1 MSGDDDRDELIK
13 ELLAESFGLRTRAEQ
28 LSQYVESRVAE
39 LVKTKKSLDEMESG
53 ETHRRLTEE
62 LAQLRNGL
70 EETTRQ
76 RNELQARLDALLKE
90 HGELSENHVAMTA
103 QRDRLRER
111 MAGVEASR
119 EYRLSLRLAK
129 WLPFL
134 AKGD

>member
-1 MSGDDDRDELIK
+1 MSGEDDRDELIK

-28 LSQYVESRVAE
+28 LSQYVENRVAE
-39 LVKTKKSLDEMESG
+39 LVKTQKSLNELESG
-53 ETHRRLTEE
+53 ETHRRLNDE
-62 LAQLRNGL
+62 LAQLRQGL

-90 HGELSENHVAMTA
+90 HGELGESHVAMTA

-111 MAGVEASR
+111 MATVEASR

>member
-39 LVKTKKSLDEMESG
+39 LVKTKKSLDELESG
-53 ETHRRLTEE
+53 ETHRKLNDE
-62 LAQLRNGL
+62 LAQLRQGL

-76 RNELQARLDALLKE
+76 RNELQSRLDALVKE
-90 HGELSENHVAMTA
+90 HGELGEAHGAMTG

-111 MAGVEASR
+111 MAMVETSR

-129 WLPFL
+129 WFPFL
-134 AKGD
+134 HKGE

>member
-53 ETHRRLTEE
+53 ETHRRLAEE

>member
-76 RNELQARLDALLKE
+76 RNELQARLDKLLKE
-90 HGELSENHVAMTA
+90 HGDLSESHVAMTA

-111 MAGVEASR
+111 MAGVESSR

-134 AKGD
+134 SKGT

>member
-39 LVKTKKSLDEMESG
+39 LVKTKKSLDDMESG

-62 LAQLRNGL
+62 LAQLRSGL

-76 RNELQARLDALLKE
+76 RNELQSRLDALLKE
-90 HGELSENHVAMTA
+90 HGELSESHVAMTA

-111 MAGVEASR
+111 MADVESSR

>member
-39 LVKTKKSLDEMESG
+39 LVKTKKSLNELESG
-53 ETHRRLTEE
+53 ETHRRLNDE
-62 LAQLRNGL
+62 LAQLRQGL
-70 EETTRQ
+70 EETSRQ
-76 RNELQARLDALLKE
+76 RNEIQARLDALLKE
-90 HGELSENHVAMTA
+90 HGELGESHVAMTT

-111 MAGVEASR
+111 MATVEASR

-129 WLPFL
+129 WFPFL

>member
-1 MSGDDDRDELIK
+1 
-13 ELLAESFGLRTRAEQ
+13 

-39 LVKTKKSLDEMESG
+39 LVKTKKSLDELESG
-53 ETHRRLTEE
+53 ETHRKLNDELT
-62 LAQLRNGL
+62 QLRQGL

-76 RNELQARLDALLKE
+76 RNELQSRLDALVKE
-90 HGELSENHVAMTA
+90 HGELSEAHVAMTG

-111 MAGVEASR
+111 MAAVEASR

-134 AKGD
+134 AKGK